1 MSTPIQG
8 LRGTGQ
14 FDTTFRPRNYRELF
28 TLLEPSGNAPL
39 NALLAMGQS
48 ESTNDPAFRNFR
60 DELPERVM
68 TVNTANTA
76 GNSPIVLVDD
86 AENKFA
92 INGAIVVNGRTGE
105 VMHVTADYG
114 SDGQNLAVTRN
125 IGDAVDADANAA
137 GVQIPDVNVGDKL
150 FIAGFAAQEGAD
162 TPTAVS
168 FDAIMVENFCQ
179 IFRTSFSVTGTQ
191 NSTYLRTGDKQDE
204 ARVKALKLHMSDI
217 ERAMF
222 FGAKNE
228 AGGNT
233 NQPRRFT
240 GGLFNSL
247 SNKYDISAA
256 NAGVNA
262 NATKMTEEEF
272 DLLLTETIF
281 KFGSNSKIAFVGA
294 KVANHLQQFGKDR
307 WQPTQ
312 VEGAYGVNLTRYS
325 TFAGD
330 LMVHLHPQFRQIPGM
345 DTAMVIVD
353 FPYLSYRYLEGR
365 DTQLLEGRQN
375 PGADTEVSE
384 YLTECGLELMQDKVH
399 AVIEGWSSRAA
410 S

>member
-28 TLLEPSGNAPL
+28 TLLEPNGNSPL
-39 NALLAMGQS
+39 NALLSMGQS

-60 DELPERVM
+60 DELPERRM
-68 TVNTANTA
+68 KVNGAVTST
-76 GNSPIVLVDD
+76 GTGSETITLD
-86 AENKFA
+86 ADNENKFA
-92 INGAIVVNGRTGE
+92 ISGSIVVNGATGE
-105 VMHVTADYG
+105 VMHVT
-114 SDGQNLAVTRN
+114 SDTTGTSLVVTRN
-125 IGDAVDADANAA
+125 VGGTAHAIADNAE
-137 GVQIPDVNVGDKL
+137 L

-168 FDAIMVENFCQ
+168 FDAVMVENFCQ
-179 IFRTSFSVTGTQ
+179 IFRTSFSVTGTM

-204 ARVKALKLHMSDI
+204 ARVKALKMHMSDI

-222 FGAKNE
+222 FGKKDEDNASS
-228 AGGNT
+228 A
-233 NQPRRFT
+233 QPRRFT
-240 GGLFNSL
+240 GGLMTSL
-247 SNKYDISAA
+247 TNKFDVGTASSSAI
-256 NAGVNA
+256 NAADGIL
-262 NATKMTEEEF
+262 TEEEF
-272 DLLLTETIF
+272 DLALTETIF

-365 DTQLLEGRQN
+365 DTQLLEDRQN

-384 YLTECGLELMQDKVH
+384 YLTECGLELMQDSVH
-399 AVIEGWSSRAA
+399 AVIEGWSARKA
-410 S
+410 

>member
-1 MSTPIQG
+1 MTTPIQG

-28 TLLEPSGNAPL
+28 TLLEPNGNSPL
-39 NALLAMGQS
+39 NALLSMGQS

-60 DELPERVM
+60 DELPERRM
-68 TVNTANTA
+68 TVNGAVVSTGT
-76 GNSPIVLVDD
+76 GNETITLD
-86 AENKFA
+86 ADNENKFA
-92 INGAIVVNGRTGE
+92 IAGAIVVNAATGE
-105 VMHVTADYG
+105 VMHVTADTTG
-114 SDGQNLAVTRN
+114 TSLAVTRN
-125 IGDAVDADANAA
+125 VGSTAHAIADGAE
-137 GVQIPDVNVGDKL
+137 L

-179 IFRTSFSVTGTQ
+179 IFRTSFSVTGTM

-204 ARVKALKLHMSDI
+204 ARVKALKMHMSDI

-222 FGAKNE
+222 FGKKDEDNASS
-228 AGGNT
+228 A
-233 NQPRRFT
+233 QPRRFT
-240 GGLFNSL
+240 GGLMTSL
-247 SNKYDISAA
+247 TNKWDVGTASSSAI
-256 NAGVNA
+256 NAADGIL
-262 NATKMTEEEF
+262 TEEEF
-272 DLLLTETIF
+272 DLALTETIF

-365 DTQLLEGRQN
+365 DTQLLENRQN

-384 YLTECGLELMQDKVH
+384 YLTEAGLELTQDKVH
-399 AVIEGWSSRAA
+399 AVIEGWSARAA
-410 S
+410 

>member
-14 FDTTFRPRNYRELF
+14 FTETFRPRNYRELF
-28 TLLEPSGNAPL
+28 TLLEPNGNAPL
-39 NALLAMGQS
+39 NALLSMGQS

-60 DELPERVM
+60 DELPERRM
-68 TVNTANTA
+68 TVNGAVVSTGT
-76 GNSPIVLVDD
+76 GSETITLD
-86 AENKFA
+86 ADNENKFA
-92 INGAIVVNGRTGE
+92 IAGAIVVNAATGE
-105 VMHVTADYG
+105 VMHVTADTTG
-114 SDGQNLAVTRN
+114 TSLAVTRN
-125 IGDAVDADANAA
+125 VGGTAHAIADGAE
-137 GVQIPDVNVGDKL
+137 L

-168 FDAIMVENFCQ
+168 FDAVMVENFCQ
-179 IFRTSFSVTGTQ
+179 IFRTSFSVTGTM
-191 NSTYLRTGDKQDE
+191 NSTYLRTGDKKDE
-204 ARVKALKLHMSDI
+204 ARVKALKMHMSDI

-222 FGAKNE
+222 FGKKDEDNASS
-228 AGGNT
+228 A
-233 NQPRRFT
+233 QPRRFT
-240 GGLFNSL
+240 GGLMTSL
-247 SNKYDISAA
+247 TNKWDVGTASSSAI
-256 NAGVNA
+256 NAADGIL
-262 NATKMTEEEF
+262 TEEEF
-272 DLLLTETIF
+272 DLALTETIF

-365 DTQLLEGRQN
+365 DTQLLENRQN

-399 AVIEGWSSRAA
+399 AVIEGWAARAA
-410 S
+410 